1 MNAFNSLTQSR
12 SVLTELA
19 SGETNASATS
29 ARARISRR
37 NVDLNGASSR
47 ATEPMHAT
55 DFVDVLRALVRD
67 VVREELAREKS
78 PKEPAG
84 HLSTRAAAEH
94 AGVAMGTIRR
104 WIRDGKLPELRAGR
118 HLRVRRSDVDAL
130 LGGDRTGPDAS
141 PEDLARQAFGG

>member
-1 MNAFNSLTQSR
+1 MNALNAVTQPR
-12 SVLTELA
+12 SVLTDLA
-19 SGETNASATS
+19 SGETSALTTN

-37 NVDLNGASSR
+37 NVDVGGASSR
-47 ATEPMHAT
+47 ATEPMHAN

-67 VVREELAREKS
+67 VVREELTRDKS
-78 PKEPAG
+78 PPEPAG

-118 HLRVRRSDVDAL
+118 HLRVRRADVDAL